1 MALDMSVVISLKS
14 FSPHKNIFGNDLL
27 SFGHTTTSSANG
39 ITGFVM
45 FPLYRPTT
53 YSWVIEIQGEPT
65 LLNE

>member
-27 SFGHTTTSSANG
+27 SFGHTTTSSAKG

-53 YSWVIEIQGEPT
+53 YS
-65 LLNE
+65 